1 MIVLAK
7 KINNWKKCEKTSQK
21 ITDLKYMYLKQLE
34 QDVVFC
40 CLFADLRS
48 ECKF

>member
-21 ITDLKYMYLKQLE
+21 ITDLKYFKQLE

>member
-21 ITDLKYMYLKQLE
+21 ITDLKYLKQLE